1 MDKKKSILNVSV
13 SIAFK
18 IMTMVMGIAV
28 RRCLIR
34 ACGNEVNGLNALY
47 LSIIGFLAVAE
58 LGVGSAITF
67 SMYRP
72 IVAGE
77 NEKVSALY
85 HLFRRWYLIIGGVI
99 LAAGLALTPF
109 IHHFARDYTQ
119 LDVDL
124 YSTFALM
131 LVSVVLTY
139 LFGAKT
145 ALINAYKN
153 NYITT
158 AITSGGLLL
167 QYVLQIAA
175 LSVTG
180 SFKAYLVCRSAAVL
194 VQWGITELV
203 ARKKYDAILSTRA
216 RIDSETRIE
225 VTKNIRAMFMHKIGA
240 LLVNTVDSVVISA
253 FIGVAVLGR
262 YSNYTTIQA
271 SMDGI
276 IKLVFSSL
284 ISVVGH
290 MYAQKS
296 KNVAR
301 AYCEVFHMLNFMIG
315 TVFYTG
321 YYAVIDPVIA
331 ILFAEELVVERS
343 ISLVITLNGFV
354 QFMRSGVLTFR
365 DATGTFYND
374 RWKPLAEGLVNL
386 TLSVLLVKQIGVVG
400 VIVATVIT
408 NLLICHIVEPCVLY
422 KNAFQASPRQHY
434 VRNYGMIL
442 LFGIGLMV
450 YNGAARTQGSFWRL
464 LLVNGAISVGV
475 SAMICL
481 IATVANRR
489 ICRNMVMLFRREN
502 DGTFN
507 QRHRSG
513 L

>member
-1 MDKKKSILNVSV
+1 MDKKKSILNVSI
-13 SIAFK
+13 SITFK
-18 IMTMVMGIAV
+18 LITMVMAIV
-28 RRCLIR
+28 MKRILIHC
-34 ACGNEVNGLNALY
+34 CGNEVNGLNALY

-85 HLFRRWYLIIGGVI
+85 HLFRRWYWIIGGVI

-109 IHHFARDYTQ
+109 IHHFARDYSQ

-167 QYVLQIAA
+167 QYGLQIAV
-175 LSVTG
+175 LFMTG
-180 SFKAYLVCRSAAVL
+180 DFKAYLICRSVAVL

-203 ARKKYDAILSTRA
+203 TRKNYSVILHTRA
-216 RIDSETRIE
+216 RIDRKTKLE
-225 VTKNIRAMFMHKIGA
+225 VTRNIKAMFMHKIGA
-240 LLVNTVDSVVISA
+240 LLVNTVDSVVISI
-253 FIGVAVLGR
+253 FIGVATLGK
-262 YSNYTTIQA
+262 YSNYTTIQL

-276 IKLVFSSL
+276 IKLIFSSMV
-284 ISVVGH
+284 SVVGH

-296 KNVAR
+296 KNVAQ
-301 AYCEVFHMLNFMIG
+301 AYCEVFHMLNFMVG
-315 TVFYTG
+315 AVFYTG
-321 YYAVIDPVIA
+321 YYAVIDPVVA
-331 ILFAEELVVERS
+331 ILFAENLIVERS

-365 DATGTFYND
+365 DATGAFYND
-374 RWKPLAEGLVNL
+374 RWKPLAEGLANL
-386 TLSVLLVKQIGVVG
+386 MLSVLLVKQIGVVG
-400 VIVATVIT
+400 VIVATIIT
-408 NLLICHIVEPCVLY
+408 NLLICHIVEPYVLY
-422 KNAFQASPRQHY
+422 KNAFQVSPKQY
-434 VRNYGMIL
+434 YLRNYGMIL
-442 LFGIGLMV
+442 LFGVGLIV
-450 YNGAARTQGSFWRL
+450 YNGFARTQGGYWQL
-464 LLVNGAISVGV
+464 LLINGTISVGI

-481 IATVANRR
+481 ISVMANYK
-489 ICRNMVMLFRREN
+489 ICRNIVMFLRREK
-502 DGTFN
+502 
-507 QRHRSG
+507 
-513 L
+513 